1 MRNNIIKIL
10 TITVCVILVVCFS
23 LLGCKKKNPA
33 TPSGS
38 EQASVES
45 GQSESG
51 ETSNSESNGKQESGE
66 TSNSESN
73 SEQESGGTSE
83 SDSSGDQE
91 SGETSESDSGGEQE
105 SVKQPIDS
113 GDLELPIIKN

>member
-1 MRNNIIKIL
+1 MRNNILKTL
-10 TITVCVILVVCFS
+10 TITVCVILIACFS

-45 GQSESG
+45 G
-51 ETSNSESNGKQESGE
+51 SNQ
-66 TSNSESN
+66 
-73 SEQESGGTSE
+73 
-83 SDSSGDQE
+83 D
-91 SGETSESDSGGEQE
+91 SGETSESESDSNQDSGETSESESDGNQDSGETSESESDGEQE
-105 SVKQPIDS
+105 NVKQPIDS

>member
-10 TITVCVILVVCFS
+10 TITVCVILIACFS

-51 ETSNSESNGKQESGE
+51 ETSNSESSGKQDSGE
-66 TSNSESN
+66 TSES
-73 SEQESGGTSE
+73 ESGGKQ
-83 SDSSGDQE
+83 D
-91 SGETSESDSGGEQE
+91 SGETSESDSSGEQE

>member
-1 MRNNIIKIL
+1 MRNNILKTL
-10 TITVCVILVVCFS
+10 TITVCVILIACFS

-45 GQSESG
+45 G
-51 ETSNSESNGKQESGE
+51 SNQ
-66 TSNSESN
+66 
-73 SEQESGGTSE
+73 
-83 SDSSGDQE
+83 D
-91 SGETSESDSGGEQE
+91 SGETSESESDSNQDSGETSESENDGEQE
-105 SVKQPIDS
+105 NVKQPIDS